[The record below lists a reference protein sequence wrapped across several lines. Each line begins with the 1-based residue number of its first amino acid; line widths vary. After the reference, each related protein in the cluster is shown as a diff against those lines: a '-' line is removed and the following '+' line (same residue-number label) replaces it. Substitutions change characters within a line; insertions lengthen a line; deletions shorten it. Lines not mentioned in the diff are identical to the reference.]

1 MAKYIFLKPFSKTV
15 TVGGVVGIRTF
26 SYKAG
31 DIVEGTVERN
41 KSSEPP
47 NLLVVSGTNGLL
59 KIGFGGREDK
69 GNNRLF
75 KPLETSNNTTTP
87 VKTKG
92 NSTTTSG
99 TTTDTTTTQT
109 QSGLFTTKN
118 IVIGVIVLA
127 VAYYGY
133 KKYVKKGKK

>member
-87 VKTKG
+87 VKTKE

-99 TTTDTTTTQT
+99 TTTSQT

-118 IVIGVIVLA
+118 ILIGVIVLA

>member
-87 VKTKG
+87 VKTKE

-99 TTTDTTTTQT
+99 TTTTQT

-118 IVIGVIVLA
+118 IIIGVIVLA

-133 KKYVKKGKK
+133 KKYVKKSKK

>member
-1 MAKYIFLKPFSKTV
+1 MGKYIFLKPFSKTV

-41 KSSEPP
+41 TVSEPP

-75 KPLETSNNTTTP
+75 KPLETSTNTKLP

-92 NSTTTSG
+92 NSSTTSG
-99 TTTDTTTTQT
+99 TTTTQT